1 MSLNGLDDPAVIE
14 AYQSALTEAGG
25 WLLLKY
31 SSRDEVTLLSR
42 GTGGVPDVRVAVEG
56 YEEKSPLYGFLQY
69 RRRKV
74 VLKYVPDGV
83 SRLIQARTTV
93 QFQSILDKFSPQ
105 DTTFEFKEA
114 TDLTESALSSA
125 CLLHAAS
132 GSMTS
137 SSSSLRRRR
146 LMEIVEDA
154 EEGGPPVRTELESP
168 LSEDSS
174 KRLSQ
179 ASDATAVPPPPT
191 PGGEEGPAESPTVA
205 DDEAETKSVHSVSRR
220 RFLDQLAQQPFE
232 HRSSTQSMRPSL
244 QELGYSTSSRQKVKL
259 GPRPSVDMNGR
270 PRTAGSMSRNQD
282 QRPVAALP
290 PGVRPRKPP
299 LGPGRPKSQPDAI
312 PVPTLASL
320 KNAPPMPILIP
331 PPSIS
336 VPRPKLSPG
345 AKSMNAL
352 TSSGMSPEKQ
362 RLMRALE
369 LRKKQMEKRTK
380 DLQKK
385 DEKRK
390 SATAEVIPADALENK
405 ENIDHAQTTKLY
417 PVEEA
422 KPPKIEATKVETV
435 KQVATVTTTVIE
447 EKKPTTADLAKA
459 DSAVAMSTVA
469 REDTAEDTVEDNA
482 PEDTTPKYTIPE
494 DTIQQ
499 DTAPENNKSEDTAS
513 DDTAREDTAPQ
524 DAPQQDT
531 APKDNKLEPTT
542 SEDSAREDAAPE
554 DNKLEDTS
562 SEDTARENP
571 AEENAPEDA
580 APKENNPSVQT
591 PAELLVTTP
600 QAQDK
605 VVEPHPE
612 QIPEPA
618 TQPLIEEEDTTD
630 DSTAPE
636 KFSDRTDDEKATT
649 ASTSEPDTALEDMAK
664 PDEEQSIQYEDDD
677 STPTASE
684 AIHSVAS
691 SSLGSQDAIVAGAP
705 EADETAP
712 KEVPTTT
719 DAITNTAS
727 QVTLAD
733 STAPLSLPRGDEN
746 NHRLSR
752 QKSKRIALLDPIL
765 VPTPDLSDEDN
776 LLSDDSFM
784 EELKSATFQE
794 AKPVSVGKGPL
805 SPDGEP
811 RTPLEAWQTR
821 AVSNPGRRPSDLSVM
836 PVVGRSISATFAG
849 GDEQAG
855 PIPVVTA
862 KKVNVSSGISKR
874 IKALEMFSGNRDGV
888 SSPTLAVPP
897 TNGLPSPTATAFEKF
912 RKRASVSM
920 GGSLPPSAAPSARS
934 SFIGPSPDTANPPSL
949 GRKESQSV
957 SVTARIVRNPRTPPT
972 DVNAD
977 PIESSVLNLQ
987 RSPLIVEHNSLEE
1000 ADRKSNGVPERRPTL
1015 SSRGLSRSSTDTTT
1029 ARSESRGSSRSRLD
1043 DLSSEEKRDSRTSRF
1058 IRRMSSLTSPRKNL
1072 MSPPGIDRLPPP
1084 HTEEETQHAAPK
1096 AVDIGEVNVQFPDTL
1111 LWKRRFL
1118 RIDHQGYLVLT
1129 PGNTDAG
1136 SRNIVKRY
1144 HLSEFQTPCL
1154 PDEDRQ
1160 ELPNSILLDFRNG
1173 STLQCAC
1180 ESRKGQAA
1188 ALQTLV
1194 DAHNAHHH

>member
-1 MSLNGLDDPAVIE
+1 
-14 AYQSALTEAGG
+14 
-25 WLLLKY
+25 
-31 SSRDEVTLLSR
+31 
-42 GTGGVPDVRVAVEG
+42 
-56 YEEKSPLYGFLQY
+56 
-69 RRRKV
+69 
-74 VLKYVPDGV
+74 
-83 SRLIQARTTV
+83 
-93 QFQSILDKFSPQ
+93 
-105 DTTFEFKEA
+105 
-114 TDLTESALSSA
+114 
-125 CLLHAAS
+125 
-132 GSMTS
+132 
-137 SSSSLRRRR
+137 
-146 LMEIVEDA
+146 
-154 EEGGPPVRTELESP
+154 
-168 LSEDSS
+168 
-174 KRLSQ
+174 
-179 ASDATAVPPPPT
+179 
-191 PGGEEGPAESPTVA
+191 
-205 DDEAETKSVHSVSRR
+205 
-220 RFLDQLAQQPFE
+220 
-232 HRSSTQSMRPSL
+232 
-244 QELGYSTSSRQKVKL
+244 
-259 GPRPSVDMNGR
+259 
-270 PRTAGSMSRNQD
+270 
-282 QRPVAALP
+282 
-290 PGVRPRKPP
+290 
-299 LGPGRPKSQPDAI
+299 
-312 PVPTLASL
+312 
-320 KNAPPMPILIP
+320 
-331 PPSIS
+331 
-336 VPRPKLSPG
+336 
-345 AKSMNAL
+345 
-352 TSSGMSPEKQ
+352 MSPEKQ

-369 LRKKQMEKRTK
+369 LRKKQMDKRTK

-385 DEKRK
+385 DEKPK
-390 SATAEVIPADALENK
+390 SATAEVLPADASENK
-405 ENIDHAQTTKLY
+405 ENIYHAQTTK
-417 PVEEA
+417 PQPAEKA
-422 KPPKIEATKVETV
+422 QRPKIEATKVETV
-435 KQVATVTTTVIE
+435 KQAPTVTTAVIE

-459 DSAVAMSTVA
+459 DSAVAMAAVA
-469 REDTAEDTVEDNA
+469 REDTAEDTVEDNT
-482 PEDTTPKYTIPE
+482 PEDTTPKYIIPE

-499 DTAPENNKSEDTAS
+499 DTAPEDNKPEETAPEDALQH
-513 DDTAREDTAPQ
+513 DTMPKDNKLEATTPEDSAREDTAPK
-524 DAPQQDT
+524 DTARQDT
-531 APKDNKLEPTT
+531 
-542 SEDSAREDAAPE
+542 APE
-554 DNKLEDTS
+554 DNKPEDTP
-562 SEDTARENP
+562 SENTAREDP

-580 APKENNPSVQT
+580 APKDNEPSVQT
-591 PAELLVTTP
+591 PAEPLVTTP
-600 QAQDK
+600 QAQAE

-612 QIPEPA
+612 QGPEPA
-618 TQPLIEEEDTTD
+618 TQPLIEEEDTID

-649 ASTSEPDTALEDMAK
+649 AITSEPETALEDMTK
-664 PDEEQSIQYEDDD
+664 PNEEQSIQYEDDD

-691 SSLGSQDAIVAGAP
+691 SSLGSQDVIVAGAP

-727 QVTLAD
+727 QVALAD
-733 STAPLSLPRGDEN
+733 STAPLSLFRGDEN
-746 NHRLSR
+746 NHRLSQ
-752 QKSKRIALLDPIL
+752 QKNKRIALLDPIL

-821 AVSNPGRRPSDLSVM
+821 ALSNPGRRPSDLSAM

-920 GGSLPPSAAPSARS
+920 GSLPTSARS
-934 SFIGPSPDTANPPSL
+934 SFVGPSPDTANPPSL
-949 GRKESQSV
+949 SRKESQSV
-957 SVTARIVRNPRTPPT
+957 SVTARIVRNPSTPPT

-987 RSPLIVEHNSLEE
+987 RSPLIVEHNSPE

-1029 ARSESRGSSRSRLD
+1029 ARSDSRASSGSRLD
-1043 DLSSEEKRDSRTSRF
+1043 DLNSEEKRDSRTSRF
-1058 IRRMSSLTSPRKNL
+1058 IRRMSSLASSRKNL
-1072 MSPPGIDRLPPP
+1072 MSPPGTDRLPPP
-1084 HTEEETQHAAPK
+1084 HTEEKTQHAPPK
-1096 AVDIGEVNVQFPDTL
+1096 AVDVGEVNVQFPDTL

-1188 ALQTLV
+1188 ALQSKFFTLV
-1194 DAHNAHHH
+1194 VEIMSNRP